1 MGFKILIVED
11 ELEIREI
18 IKKYLIKEGYEVY
31 MAKDG
36 VEGLK
41 MFRQNQPHLVILD
54 VMMPGIMGFDVL
66 REIRNVSEV
75 PVLMLTAKHQES
87 DRIEGFDLGADD
99 YIPKPF
105 SPNEL
110 VKRVKAVMKRSYKD
124 HQYLTHGPF
133 KLDVD
138 NQILYK
144 DFNEILLTTKE
155 FKIVEVFFNNIG
167 ILLTREQLIEKAFED
182 FYGGYDRA
190 IDNQVKKIRQKIEKD
205 TKNPEFLKTKYGS
218 GYLFG
223 GY

>member
-190 IDNQVKKIRQKIEKD
+190 IDNQIKKIRQKIEKD